1 MERIS
6 IKAEQMLRFHAGEDM
21 LGYLF
26 TTTHNEVELVMQ
38 GSVQVKEEEWW
49 SIFSMTLL
57 Y

>member
-1 MERIS
+1 MTIEMERIS

-38 GSVQVKEEEWW
+38 GSVQVKEEE
-49 SIFSMTLL
+49 
-57 Y
+57 